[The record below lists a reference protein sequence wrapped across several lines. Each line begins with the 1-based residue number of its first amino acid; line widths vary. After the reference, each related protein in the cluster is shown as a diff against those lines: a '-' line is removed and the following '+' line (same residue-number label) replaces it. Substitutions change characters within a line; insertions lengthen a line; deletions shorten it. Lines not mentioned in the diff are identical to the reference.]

1 VNNELENMEIA
12 AIDAEINRL
21 KKSKARYLKLF
32 EGYKLSDTKAFVDR
46 VSEIEA
52 QLKIIENKKLEICK
66 AALAYNA
73 KEFSDVYFD
82 ELKDR
87 LSALEPELLKQA
99 AASLVKSIE
108 AYKNEINVVL
118 YL

>member
-1 VNNELENMEIA
+1 MNSELENMEIS
-12 AIDAEINRL
+12 AIDAQINRL
-21 KKSKARYLKLF
+21 KKSKARYLTLF

-52 QLKIIENKKLEICK
+52 QLKMIENKKLEICK
-66 AALAYNA
+66 TALASDA

-82 ELKDR
+82 ELKER